1 MLAGSALE
9 ANLRGRLGGGAD
21 KAAQDTHRELI
32 VCEACLGRSFMCQL
46 ASFARKFRK
55 GEGADMTLPSANT
68 HTQRHTYL
76 TDTHT
81 GFSMPVA
88 GVLSLSS

>member
-1 MLAGSALE
+1 MSSVSCWQVLLWKLTCAAGWA
-9 ANLRGRLGGGAD
+9 GGAD

-55 GEGADMTLPSANT
+55 GEGGRHDFAFREHT
-68 HTQRHTYL
+68 HT
-76 TDTHT
+76 DTRT
-81 GFSMPVA
+81 
-88 GVLSLSS
+88 